1 MVPEEIT
8 PLVPAV
14 AGDKVAE
21 DQTCYILETLLK
33 YMVIQ
38 VRTSTKLNS
47 VASSSNPM
55 ILTSTEVVGAIYL
68 NLTTPQFCPDV
79 LATKLLVQPMISR
92 LYI

>member
-14 AGDKVAE
+14 AGDKAAD

-38 VRTSTKLNS
+38 VRSRRKI
-47 VASSSNPM
+47 NP
-55 ILTSTEVVGAIYL
+55 V
-68 NLTTPQFCPDV
+68 
-79 LATKLLVQPMISR
+79 VQPDDAAA
-92 LYI
+92 

>member
-14 AGDKVAE
+14 VGEKVAE

-38 VRTSTKLNS
+38 VTNNTYDGKRLH
-47 VASSSNPM
+47 
-55 ILTSTEVVGAIYL
+55 LFL
-68 NLTTPQFCPDV
+68 PDYRCV
-79 LATKLLVQPMISR
+79 FVIMLMSFITG
-92 LYI
+92 